1 MSEWNFQ
8 RDETPSFEEGPHRVR
23 ITLAEKTTSKQG
35 NPMLKLQL
43 QVSGNNTPVFHY
55 ITFMENNRALT
66 NRLLTQFFDSF
77 QSIPEG
83 EFDTSK
89 WVGAEGAAMIKSDMY
104 NGMPV
109 PRVGWFIHGSRQT
122 GLPEFVDTK
131 APNKFSQSKSTEN
144 NEATESQ
151 APQQQTETTEQQQPK
166 QNEEGVQVTLLPNG
180 QIRLPNGEIM
190 QINTTNVE
198 EFGPNQSWNNQN
210 KGEAEHEEFMQ
221 QLSKFMRGATV

>member
-8 RDETPSFEEGPHRVR
+8 RNEAPSFEEGPHRVR

-55 ITFMENNRALT
+55 ITFMENNRELT
-66 NRLLTQFFDSF
+66 NKLLTQFFDSF

-89 WVGAEGAAMIKSDMY
+89 WVGAEGAAMIKSDVY
-104 NGMPV
+104 NGLPV
-109 PRVGWFIHGSRQT
+109 PRIGWFIHGSRQAS
-122 GLPEFVDTK
+122 LPEFVDTK
-131 APNKFSQSKSTEN
+131 TPNQFSQPKSVEN
-144 NEATESQ
+144 HETTNPQ
-151 APQQQTETTEQQQPK
+151 VPQQQPQQQPQ
-166 QNEEGVQVTLLPNG
+166 QNTEGVQVTLLPNG